1 MSISLPAFKKFSYFE
16 GDTCEQVNKC
26 VFAGGIGG
34 LLVKSMLPVF
44 VFGLDEIMT
53 RGLGELCEMT
63 PGPHIP
69 QWVLERGSR
78 MVVEDLQ
85 SPVLLA
91 HSP

>member
-1 MSISLPAFKKFSYFE
+1 M
-16 GDTCEQVNKC
+16 
-26 VFAGGIGG
+26 FAGGIGG
-34 LLVKSMLPVF
+34 LQVKSMLSVF